1 MRKPEKGEFLFFWG
15 GVFSNF
21 YPINGDA
28 VTSEHFYMEAKA
40 LFFNDFKTA
49 TLIRTAQ
56 SPREAKKL
64 GRQVANFDEKEWDSY
79 KEVAMRAALSLKL
92 VMCKKFRDALR
103 DSEGK
108 TLVEAS
114 PTDKIWGIGFKEAD
128 AMDSID
134 RWGQNLLGECLM
146 EIRYRHFG
154 F

>member
-1 MRKPEKGEFLFFWG
+1 MRKPEKDEFIFFWG

-40 LFFNDFKTA
+40 LFFNDFNTA
-49 TLIRTAQ
+49 SLIRTAQ

-64 GRQVANFDEKEWDSY
+64 GRQVANFDQKEWDIY
-79 KEVAMRAALSLKL
+79 KESAMWGALQLKF
-92 VMCKKFRDALR
+92 VMCKKFRDALLN
-103 DSEGK
+103 SKGK
-108 TLVEAS
+108 ELVEAS

-128 AMDSID
+128 AID
-134 RWGQNLLGECLM
+134 NIDNWGQNLLGQCLM
-146 EIRYRHFG
+146 NVRLKEFS

>member
-1 MRKPEKGEFLFFWG
+1 MRKPEKDEFLFFWG

-64 GRQVANFDEKEWDSY
+64 GRQVDNFDQKEWDLH
-79 KEVAMRAALSLKL
+79 KESAMWGALQLKF
-92 VMCKKFRDALR
+92 VMCKKFRDELLK
-103 DSEGK
+103 SQGK
-108 TLVEAS
+108 ELVEAS
-114 PTDKIWGIGFKEAD
+114 PTDKIWGIGFKEVD
-128 AMDSID
+128 AID
-134 RWGQNLLGECLM
+134 NIDNWGQNLLGQCLM
-146 EIRYRHFG
+146 NLRLKEFS